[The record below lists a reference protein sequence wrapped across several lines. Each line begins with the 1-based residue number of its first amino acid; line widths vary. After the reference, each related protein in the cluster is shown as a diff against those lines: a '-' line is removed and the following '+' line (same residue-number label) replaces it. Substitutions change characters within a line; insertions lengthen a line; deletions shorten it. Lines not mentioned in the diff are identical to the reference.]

1 MTGVQTCALPIYKN
15 RNKDKKVSYIFTRET
30 MGMTTLL
37 FCAVV
42 LIMLLTNNLVFA
54 GIGSAVCTFMYGSF
68 GYGSYL
74 VIAALCY
81 LGVWLAFGKKI
92 KISFKRALWISLT
105 AVVLFMLLH
114 AATTANY
121 SMESFAKYV
130 SDCYSNARFG
140 WS

>member
-1 MTGVQTCALPIYKN
+1 MKDKN

-121 SMESFAKYV
+121 SMESFGKYV
-130 SDCYSNARFG
+130 SD
-140 WS
+140 

>member
-1 MTGVQTCALPIYKN
+1 MKDKN

-30 MGMTTLL
+30 MGMSTLL

-81 LGVWLAFGKKI
+81 LGVWLAFGKI
-92 KISFKRALWISLT
+92 GRASCRER
-105 AVVLFMLLH
+105 V
-114 AATTANY
+114 
-121 SMESFAKYV
+121 
-130 SDCYSNARFG
+130 
-140 WS
+140 